1 MVEHDF
7 YLNTY
12 LGSVIP
18 EKAFPGCIRRAEAHL
33 ERLEKLCRVDCP
45 GEDSRAMALCAMAE
59 EIFRYEKSRGISYS
73 SVGNVTVR
81 YDSREPLTRL
91 LTRCAGVY
99 LDIYR
104 GVGA

>member
-12 LGSVIP
+12 LGSVVP
-18 EKAFPGCIRRAEAHL
+18 EKVFPGFARQAEQYLH
-33 ERLEKLCRVDCP
+33 RLEKVCRVECP
-45 GEDSRAMALCAMAE
+45 GEDSRAMAICAMAE
-59 EIFRYEKSRGISYS
+59 ELYRYEKTRGIHYS

-81 YDSREPLTRL
+81 YDSREPLQRL
-91 LTRCAGVY
+91 LYRCASVY